1 MKPDWA
7 IVLSFEHKLRKE
19 AMRLVVNEGYTLANA
34 LRAVTKDADLKE
46 AFFTTPV
53 ALRAAAS
60 EVPQN
65 KWPRFN
71 SKGSFSSG
79 KSNAQGSKGKESL
92 ENRRGKTSAW
102 LGFNWRGG
110 RRMVVTCALRTIL
123 GHVTTVATEFIS
135 AG

>member
-7 IVLSFEHKLRKE
+7 IVLSFEHKLRQE

-34 LRAVTKDADLKE
+34 LRSVTKDADLKE

-65 KWPRFN
+65 KLPRFN

-79 KSNAQGSKGKESL
+79 KSNAQGSKGK
-92 ENRRGKTSAW
+92 GKSGKFEGERPAPGWAST
-102 LGFNWRGG
+102 G
-110 RRMVVTCALRTIL
+110 V
-123 GHVTTVATEFIS
+123 ED
-135 AG
+135 AGWS